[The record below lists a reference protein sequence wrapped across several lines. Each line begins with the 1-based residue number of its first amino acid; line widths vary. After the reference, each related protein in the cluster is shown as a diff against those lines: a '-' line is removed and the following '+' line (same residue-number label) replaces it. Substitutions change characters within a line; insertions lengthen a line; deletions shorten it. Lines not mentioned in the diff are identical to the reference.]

1 VTAERTRRNL
11 AANFAGSGFMA
22 LLSLAFF
29 PLYIRYLGVEAYG
42 LIGAFTAI
50 QSFSAVIDAG
60 FGTTLNRELARMSTD
75 TVQAKSMR
83 DLVRTLEVVYWT
95 LAIVVA
101 LGLTLLAPLAAKHWV
116 HPERLSSGQV
126 TRALMLMGIN
136 FALVWPSTIYQGG
149 LNGLQ
154 HQVSANVV
162 SGVVGGI
169 RVSGAVAVL
178 VLISP
183 TLEAFFVWQIAANAI
198 STTLL
203 GVLLWRALP
212 AAPGNAQVSI
222 DQLRATRRF
231 AAGVIGITVLAL
243 LLQQTDKVLLSK
255 TLTLTSLGYYTFAA
269 AVAAALLRVVGPI
282 NTTFFPRFAELV
294 RLDDAARLAVVYH
307 HACQLVSVAVLPVA
321 VVLAIFARDVLM
333 LWTRSPDLVEH
344 TRLLVTVLVIG
355 NAVFTL
361 MFMPYALQLAHGW
374 TRLAFVSNLL
384 AVTVLVPGMLAVT
397 RRWDALGAAVVWTV
411 VMSAYVAAQVTAMHR
426 RLLRG
431 ELRTWCIDDVA
442 KPLAAS
448 AATASAAWWLVSGA
462 HGTIVQLLMLSTV
475 FVLSAAAA
483 VLAVSWLRGLSV
495 ALVQRTYRRIVAPS
509 FMTVK
514 DQPGP
519 ES

>member
-1 VTAERTRRNL
+1 
-11 AANFAGSGFMA
+11 MA

-50 QSFSAVIDAG
+50 QSFSAVLDAG

-75 TVQAKSMR
+75 AIQAKSMR

-95 LAIVVA
+95 LAIIVA
-101 LGLTLLAPLAAKHWV
+101 MGLTLLAPLAAQHWV
-116 HPERLSSGQV
+116 HPERLSNGQV
-126 TRALMLMGIN
+126 ARALMLMGIN

-154 HQVSANVV
+154 HHVPANLVT
-162 SGVVGGI
+162 GVVGGI
-169 RVSGAVAVL
+169 RVTGAVAVL

-183 TLEAFFVWQIAANAI
+183 TLEAFFVWQIAANGV
-198 STTLL
+198 STALL

-212 AAPGNAQVSI
+212 AAAGKAQVTV

-269 AVAAALLRVVGPI
+269 AVAASLLRVVGPI

-294 RLDDAARLAVVYH
+294 RLDDAAELAVVYH
-307 HACQLVSVAVLPVA
+307 RACQLVSVAVLPVA
-321 VVLAIFARDVLM
+321 VVLAIFAGDVLT
-333 LWTRSPDLVEH
+333 LWTRSPDLVAH

-355 NAVFTL
+355 NAVFSL

-384 AVTVLVPGMLAVT
+384 AVIVLVPGMLAVT
-397 RRWDALGAAVVWTV
+397 RRWDALGAAVVWTL
-411 VMSAYVAAQVTAMHR
+411 VMSAYVAGQISVMHR

-431 ELRTWCIDDVA
+431 EFRTWCIDDVA
-442 KPLAAS
+442 KPLAACC
-448 AATASAAWWLVSGA
+448 ATAFTGWWLVSGA
-462 HGTIVQLLMLSTV
+462 HRAIVQLLMLSII
-475 FVLSAAAA
+475 FLLSAAAA
-483 VLAVSWLRGLSV
+483 VLTVSWLRALGA
-495 ALVQRTYRRIVAPS
+495 ALVQRTYRRIATPS
-509 FMTVK
+509 FRTVK
-514 DQPGP
+514 HQPGS

>member
-1 VTAERTRRNL
+1 
-11 AANFAGSGFMA
+11 
-22 LLSLAFF
+22 
-29 PLYIRYLGVEAYG
+29 
-42 LIGAFTAI
+42 
-50 QSFSAVIDAG
+50 
-60 FGTTLNRELARMSTD
+60 
-75 TVQAKSMR
+75 
-83 DLVRTLEVVYWT
+83 
-95 LAIVVA
+95 
-101 LGLTLLAPLAAKHWV
+101 
-116 HPERLSSGQV
+116 
-126 TRALMLMGIN
+126 
-136 FALVWPSTIYQGG
+136 
-149 LNGLQ
+149 
-154 HQVSANVV
+154 
-162 SGVVGGI
+162 
-169 RVSGAVAVL
+169 
-178 VLISP
+178 
-183 TLEAFFVWQIAANAI
+183 
-198 STTLL
+198 
-203 GVLLWRALP
+203 
-212 AAPGNAQVSI
+212 
-222 DQLRATRRF
+222 
-231 AAGVIGITVLAL
+231 
-243 LLQQTDKVLLSK
+243 
-255 TLTLTSLGYYTFAA
+255 
-269 AVAAALLRVVGPI
+269 
-282 NTTFFPRFAELV
+282 
-294 RLDDAARLAVVYH
+294 
-307 HACQLVSVAVLPVA
+307 
-321 VVLAIFARDVLM
+321 M

-361 MFMPYALQLAHGW
+361 MFMPYALQLANGW

>member
-1 VTAERTRRNL
+1 MTAERTRRNL
-11 AANFAGSGFMA
+11 VANFAGSGFMA

-29 PLYIRYLGVEAYG
+29 PVYIRYLGVEAYG

-50 QSFSAVIDAG
+50 QSFSAIVDAG
-60 FGTTLNRELARMSTD
+60 FGTTLNRELARMSIDPT
-75 TVQAKSMR
+75 QARPMR
-83 DLVRTLEVVYWT
+83 DLVRTLEVIYWA

-101 LGLTLLAPLAAKHWV
+101 LGLALLAPLAAQHWV
-116 HPERLSSGQV
+116 RPERLSNGQV
-126 TRALMLMGIN
+126 ARALMLMGIN

-162 SGVVGGI
+162 TGVVGGI
-169 RVSGAVAVL
+169 RVTGAVAVL

-183 TLEAFFVWQIAANAI
+183 TLEAFFAWQIAANAV
-198 STTLL
+198 STALL

-212 AAPGNAQVSI
+212 AAVGKAQISV
-222 DQLRATRRF
+222 DQLRTTRRF

-269 AVAAALLRVVGPI
+269 AVAASLLRVVGPI

-294 RLDDAARLAVVYH
+294 RLDDTAQLAMVYH
-307 HACQLVSVAVLPVA
+307 RACQLVSVAVLPVA

-333 LWTRSPDLVEH
+333 LWTRNPDLVEH
-344 TRLLVTVLVIG
+344 TRLLITILVIG
-355 NAVFTL
+355 NAVFSL

-384 AVTVLVPGMLAVT
+384 AVAVLVPGMLAVT
-397 RRWDALGAAVVWTV
+397 RRWDALGAAVVWTL
-411 VMSAYVAAQVTAMHR
+411 VMSAYVAGQVFVMHR

-442 KPLAAS
+442 KPLAACC
-448 AATASAAWWLVSGA
+448 ATAAAGWWLVPVA
-462 HGTIVQLLMLSTV
+462 HGPIVQLLTLSAV
-475 FVLSAAAA
+475 SVLSAAAA
-483 VLAVSWLRGLSV
+483 MLTVSWLRALSA
-495 ALVQRTYRRIVAPS
+495 ALVQRTYRRIATPS
-509 FMTVK
+509 FTTAK
-514 DQPGP
+514 DHSGS